1 MQVGLIYLIIL
12 IFFAIL
18 AFASKSGNVAPLP
31 FGKYLTQVAV
41 LVDADYWVMF
51 TTLLHFTTIYYSLL
65 GIMKGYAA
73 GTKQLMIV
81 IYKTIT
87 PWAHSV
93 ALSNFLAGT
102 LTTSLVRVIKDSSKI
117 VSV

>member
-1 MQVGLIYLIIL
+1 
-12 IFFAIL
+12 
-18 AFASKSGNVAPLP
+18 
-31 FGKYLTQVAV
+31 
-41 LVDADYWVMF
+41 
-51 TTLLHFTTIYYSLL
+51 
-65 GIMKGYAA
+65 MKGYAA
-73 GTKQLMIV
+73 GIKQLMIV

-117 VSV
+117 VSVQSLSDYWISAFAMYPSFIRVV